1 MNNRVVITGI
11 GPVTSIGI
19 GKEEFFNNLLSQK
32 HNICEIP
39 KEYKD
44 MYNFKSLY
52 YTPAPK
58 VDLKDYGLPSSLEK
72 AMGDAAKIAVVA
84 ASLAIDDAG
93 LDVQPSDKY
102 FNVNQLECADIIIG
116 LGLNSIQAAYSSNIA
131 HVFAKDKSILDKY
144 HLDTR
149 YNRMLVPISM
159 PNSISSW
166 ISVLYNI
173 KGTNFTVN
181 ASCASGTYAIGE
193 AYMRIKNGISKSVLT
208 GGVECLKEKHGS
220 IMRGFDMLNTLTKAE
235 DGVPMPFSK
244 KRSGF
249 LFNEGA
255 GCVLILEELNSALK
269 RGAHIYAE
277 ICDYKSSS
285 DAHNIVQMEE
295 TGREI
300 AKILKDITKGERIDY
315 FNTHGTGTE
324 QNDFIEANII
334 KEVFGDVENQPL
346 IGATKGVIG
355 HSLGASGAL
364 EAAVTALSIDREVVH
379 GCKIEEPIEEL
390 NLVHQTVKRKIKKA
404 VSSSYGFGGH
414 NGALLLESFK

>member
-11 GPVTSIGI
+11 GPITSTGK
-19 GKEEFFNNLLSQK
+19 GKEEFFENLLSQK
-32 HNICEIP
+32 NNICEIP

-44 MYNFKSLY
+44 MYNFKSRY
-52 YTPAPK
+52 YIPAPE
-58 VDLKDYGLPSSLEK
+58 VDLEEYNLPKSLEK
-72 AMGDAAKIAVVA
+72 AMGDAAKIAV
-84 ASLAIDDAG
+84 ASARLAIEDAG
-93 LDVQPSDKY
+93 LNVESGDKY
-102 FNVNQLECADIIIG
+102 FKVNQLEYADIVIG
-116 LGLNSIQAAYSSNIA
+116 LGLNSIQMAYNSNIA
-131 HVFAKDKSILDKY
+131 HVFAKDKDILERY
-144 HLDTR
+144 NLDTR

-159 PNSISSW
+159 PNAISSW

-220 IMRGFDMLNTLTKAE
+220 IMRGFDMLKTLTRSE
-235 DGVPMPFSK
+235 NGLPMPFSQ

-255 GCVLILEELNSALK
+255 GCIVILEELNSAIE

-285 DAHNIVQMEE
+285 DAHNIVQMDES
-295 TGREI
+295 GRGI
-300 AKILKDITKGERIDY
+300 IKLLKDVIQNEKIDY
-315 FNTHGTGTE
+315 FNPHGTATE
-324 QNDFIEANII
+324 QNDRIEANAI
-334 KEVFGDVENQPL
+334 KEVFGGVKDQPL

-364 EAAVTALSIDREVVH
+364 EAAVTALSIDKSIVH
-379 GCKIEEPIEEL
+379 GFKTKEPIDGL
-390 NLVHQTVKRKIKKA
+390 NLLHKTVSTKIKKA
-404 VSSSYGFGGH
+404 LSASYGFGGH
-414 NGALLLESFK
+414 NGVLLLKRFE